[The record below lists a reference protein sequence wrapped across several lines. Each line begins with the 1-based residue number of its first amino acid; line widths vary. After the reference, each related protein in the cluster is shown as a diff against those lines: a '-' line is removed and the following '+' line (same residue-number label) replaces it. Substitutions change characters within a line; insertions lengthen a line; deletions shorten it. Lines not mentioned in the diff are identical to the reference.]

1 MQNTINI
8 VDSRAV
14 ESAYRQRNAVYTDYI
29 EDIVKKSMWR
39 LSKHEDLDKIL
50 LNMYGFNPSNYM
62 DTVQTAVFTKFK
74 ELKHNINIG
83 YKDSIFTL
91 EPKAGTGL
99 ETNLTTLTNMYAIS
113 NNDRL
118 NMISPVNKTTTTA
131 VANAT
136 YALLDFTRNKIGNY
150 TKEFASSIKAVS
162 ASIDEEITDN
172 SDVEFIEINPV
183 QEVITYNGIISKEFS
198 NNFMYSFNLNYDS
211 SDLIT
216 AILNLDYENVDLN
229 DFDMEI
235 DTEFH
240 KYLEE
245 VGDDGLNSF
254 KEQIESS
261 LSSHL
266 SIEGFLKYATDY
278 KILGLKDLQ
287 ALTFI
292 WVAAINKYKKANTD
306 EERNAFGEI
315 AGRCEIELKKNIE
328 KFKRYESIKTL
339 ALGKVINNTLYIY
352 IFTKNYI
359 KALEKQKDITNIIK
373 GFFLKNQ
380 PSIINL
386 KLDDIKPE
394 DYNMYLNNYK
404 TYLNNIRYKQIL
416 GRINDLRDGY
426 TYGFMKST
434 KTLLPLIDNDREAL
448 NNIKTNVEKYI
459 SSLKID
465 NLVDV
470 DKTTYE
476 VVRNVIFPK
485 MLAIIEGYISLGEKR
500 FPNDPDG
507 AMVFAILLTMT
518 EIAFSM
524 FKVKIL
530 NRVED

>member
-8 VDSRAV
+8 VDTKAV
-14 ESAYRQRNAVYTDYI
+14 ETAYQQRNAVYKDYI

-39 LSKHEDLDKIL
+39 LSEHEDLDKIL
-50 LNMYGFNPSNYM
+50 LNMYGFNPSNYT
-62 DTVQTAVFTKFK
+62 DTISAAVFTKFK
-74 ELKHNINIG
+74 ELKHNINVN
-83 YKDSIFTL
+83 YKDSMFTL
-91 EPKAGTGL
+91 EPKAIPGL
-99 ETNLTTLTNMYAIS
+99 EANMTILANAYAGIDHS
-113 NNDRL
+113 RL
-118 NMISPVNKTTTTA
+118 NMISPVNKTISTT
-131 VANAT
+131 VSNAT

-150 TKEFASSIKAVS
+150 TKEFASNVKLVS
-162 ASIDEEITDN
+162 SSIDGELTDN
-172 SDVEFIEINPV
+172 SDVEFVEINPV

-211 SDLIT
+211 SDLIG

-245 VGDDGLNSF
+245 IGDDGLNSF
-254 KEQIESS
+254 KDKVESS
-261 LSSHL
+261 LNNSL
-266 SIEGFLKYATDY
+266 SIEGFLKSITDY

-287 ALTFI
+287 SLTFI
-292 WVAAINKYKKANTD
+292 WAAAISKYKKASTD
-306 EERNAFGEI
+306 AEKSMFGEI

-328 KFKRYESIKTL
+328 KFKRYEGIKTL

-359 KALEKQKDITNIIK
+359 KALEKQKDITNVIK

-394 DYNMYLNNYK
+394 DYSMYLNSYK

-426 TYGFMKST
+426 TYGFMKSI
-434 KTLLPLIDNDREAL
+434 KTLLSLVNGDREAL
-448 NNIKTNVEKYI
+448 DNIKTNVENYI
-459 SSLKID
+459 SGLKID

-485 MLAIIEGYISLGEKR
+485 MLAVIEGYISLGEKR

-507 AMVFAILLTMT
+507 AMIFAILLTMT